1 LPLDHPEIIAIAL
14 DLMLDPT
21 RRVHYSSVVLALAD
35 AAIVRIRRELAEND
49 APQPGG
55 AAPPA
60 APPGPS

>member
-1 LPLDHPEIIAIAL
+1 MAIAL

-49 APQPGG
+49 APQPDG

-60 APPGPS
+60 PPGPS